1 MERQYS
7 PIWTFL
13 WLSLVSVMATFCA
26 FLWFN
31 VSGLSLLALFMGLE
45 GTVSLAS
52 ALSPATAEL
61 RAACHHRGARRL
73 AWWMFESWK
82 YRSPVSYNPALFYL
96 GLLLLSTSLFLS
108 SLN

>member
-61 RAACHHRGARRL
+61 RETRGQETRGQV
-73 AWWMFESWK
+73 
-82 YRSPVSYNPALFYL
+82 YV
-96 GLLLLSTSLFLS
+96 
-108 SLN
+108 